1 MGLLLWNR
9 GSIFIVH
16 SKVDVVLSMTT
27 LISFVDSFY
36 LDICDVMVIYS
47 LHSQLDCV
55 LAIVKVKFVKVD

>member
-1 MGLLLWNR
+1 MGLLFWNR

-16 SKVDVVLSMTT
+16 GKVEVVLSMTT